1 MDKYQFDPAVRENL
15 ENLPVPFSVFQLVDR
30 RVVALILSKGFC
42 ELFGY
47 DSKEKAYAAV
57 NDDLYRSIHPDD
69 KARIADAALRFT
81 AEGGEYN
88 VVYRRPESDNQ
99 VSVIHAQGRHVYT
112 ETGARLAYMWYSDEG
127 DYTESREEGGV
138 NLIRSFNQMLREGS
152 MSRKMHYDT
161 LTGLPNMTYFFELAE
176 AGIKNL
182 VMSGREP
189 AILFMDFSG
198 MKSFNNKYGFAEGD
212 KLIRA
217 FGHLVAEEF
226 GSENCARFGQDHFA
240 VLVDADGVEAR
251 LEKLFEKTAELNEG
265 KTMPL
270 RAGIYRVTGEELEI
284 GTVCDR
290 AKMACDLNR
299 STQVSGYQ
307 YFDDK
312 MLEDAEKKQY
322 IIDNL
327 DRA

>member
-47 DSKEKAYAAV
+47 DSKEEAYAAV

-226 GSENCARFGQDHFA
+226 GSEN
-240 VLVDADGVEAR
+240 
-251 LEKLFEKTAELNEG
+251 
-265 KTMPL
+265 
-270 RAGIYRVTGEELEI
+270 
-284 GTVCDR
+284 
-290 AKMACDLNR
+290 
-299 STQVSGYQ
+299 
-307 YFDDK
+307 
-312 MLEDAEKKQY
+312 
-322 IIDNL
+322 
-327 DRA
+327 